1 MFISFG
7 KITIF
12 ENRAWSNN
20 FYCKKKKKKNVDT
33 KTKRLVY
40 SLLQNKPD
48 VIMVSTP
55 DKLYGIAEE
64 DKT

>member
-1 MFISFG
+1 MRIEHDPTTS
-7 KITIF
+7 I
-12 ENRAWSNN
+12 A
-20 FYCKKKKKKNVDT
+20 KKKNKKKNEDT
-33 KTKRLVY
+33 KTKSLVY

>member
-1 MFISFG
+1 MIQQLLSQ
-7 KITIF
+7 
-12 ENRAWSNN
+12 
-20 FYCKKKKKKNVDT
+20 KKKKNVDT

>member
-1 MFISFG
+1 MIQQLLSQ
-7 KITIF
+7 
-12 ENRAWSNN
+12 
-20 FYCKKKKKKNVDT
+20 KKNT